1 MSEKPTVGFVGL
13 GAMGFGMAA
22 NLVKQGY
29 KVKGF
34 DVFPKSVERFQQ
46 QGGIAA
52 TSLADSA
59 TDASFHV
66 LMVASADQAQQ
77 ALFGEGDSI
86 VKALPQGA
94 TLLLC
99 STVPSAYAQSVE
111 KQLADIGRSDI
122 FFVDAPVSGGAKRAA
137 DGTLTIMVGASDAS
151 TEKARWLLEEM
162 SDPKGLYIVPGG
174 VGQGSNMKMVHQV
187 LAAIQ
192 ILLASE
198 AHGFAARLGLDAK
211 EVYDAVCKSPEWF
224 WMYENRVPRTLAE
237 DYTPPVSALTIILKD
252 AGIITSIARL
262 VNFPTPL
269 SSAAEQVYLLGLNQG
284 LGPIDDAAMVRTY
297 FSDPVST
304 IKPQTN
310 GGTASSN
317 SEKLDLVFKLLRGV
331 LLLAAAEA
339 ISFADHLKLDLHQFY
354 DLASGAAGGSIAFRE
369 RGAEMIEF
377 LTGKKVAG
385 AKDLPPLDVQ
395 RVREDLAEAIN
406 AGRKLYCPAP
416 LAGTA
421 SNLLAA
427 AQRTAGDQKE
437 KAYYGLLH

>member
-1 MSEKPTVGFVGL
+1 MSEKPAVGFVGL
-13 GAMGFGMAA
+13 GAMGFGMAT

-29 KVKGF
+29 RVKGF
-34 DVFPKSVERFQQ
+34 DVFQKSVERFAQA
-46 QGGIAA
+46 GGVAA
-52 TSLADSA
+52 ASLADSA
-59 TDASFHV
+59 TDTPFHV

-77 ALFGEGDSI
+77 ALFGDGGI

-99 STVPSAYAQSVE
+99 STVPSAYAQSVD
-111 KQLADIGRSDI
+111 KQLADAGRSDV

-137 DGTLTIMVGASDAS
+137 DGTLTIMVGASDAA

-198 AHGFAARLGLDAK
+198 AHGFAARLGLDAQ

-224 WMYENRVPRTLAE
+224 WMYENRVPRLLVE
-237 DYTPPVSALTIILKD
+237 DYTPGVSALTIILKD
-252 AGIITSIARL
+252 AGIITSTARL

-269 SSAAEQVYLLGLNQG
+269 SSAAEQVYLIGLAQG
-284 LGPIDDAAMVRTY
+284 LGPIDDSAMVRTY
-297 FSDPVST
+297 FPEPVSSV
-304 IKPQTN
+304 KSQAN
-310 GGTASSN
+310 GATSSGD
-317 SEKLDLVFKLLRGV
+317 KLALVFKLLRGV

-339 ISFADHLKLDLHQFY
+339 ISFADYLKLDLHQFY

-377 LTGKKVAG
+377 LTGKKVPG
-385 AKDLPPLDVQ
+385 AKDLPPLDVKQ
-395 RVREDLAEAIN
+395 IRDDLAEAITI
-406 AGRKLYCPAP
+406 GRQAYGAVP
-416 LAGTA
+416 LGGAA
-421 SNLLAA
+421 LNLLTSAL
-427 AQRTAGDQKE
+427 RTSGGQKE
-437 KAYYGLLH
+437 KAFYGLLP